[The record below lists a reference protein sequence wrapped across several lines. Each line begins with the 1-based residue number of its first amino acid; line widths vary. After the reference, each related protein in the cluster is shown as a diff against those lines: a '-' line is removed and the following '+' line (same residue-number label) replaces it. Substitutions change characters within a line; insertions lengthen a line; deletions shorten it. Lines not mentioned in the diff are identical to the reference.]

1 MTDEEY
7 FSHPY
12 ISASKLKIFAGPEW
26 NYSRRQALHKLQT
39 PRKPND
45 GMAVG
50 SIFHE
55 IMEKGWTDAKA
66 CPYSE
71 FRTNE
76 AKAWKASHDGP
87 IIKQSMIDTAKMM
100 AESVK
105 LTCPDIWDL
114 ARSMTTQ
121 AERPIF
127 NHDLKLKCK
136 EDLFDASTGEIYDW
150 KLAYDVTPSGIR
162 RACDRLHYDLQEAQY
177 LKTDVDASVF
187 NFLFVQ
193 SEPPFEV
200 VKVPGQPILERGMRK
215 WEVAME
221 RYKRRMDGVLNAV
234 TVDPAYPSESAPL
247 EEDLDRV
254 EL

>member
-12 ISASKLKIFAGPEW
+12 VSASKLKIFAGPEW
-26 NYSRRQALHKLQT
+26 NYSKRQSLHKLQT
-39 PRKPND
+39 PFKPSDAMN
-45 GMAVG
+45 VG
-50 SIFHE
+50 TLFHE

-71 FRTNE
+71 FRTEE
-76 AKAWKASHDGP
+76 AKAWKEKHEGP
-87 IIKQSMIDTAKMM
+87 IIKQKMIDTAKMM

-105 LTCPDIWDL
+105 LMSPETWDL
-114 ARSMTTQ
+114 ARSMITEK
-121 AERPIF
+121 ERAVF
-127 NHDLKLKCK
+127 NHGHKMKCK
-136 EDLFDASTGEIYDW
+136 QDLFDASSGATYDW

-162 RACDRLHYDLQEAQY
+162 KACDRLHYDLQAAHY
-177 LKTDVDASVF
+177 LMTDEDATEF

-193 SEPPFEV
+193 SEAPFEV
-200 VKVPGQPILERGMRK
+200 VKVPASSIVDRGMRK

-221 RYKRRMDGVLNAV
+221 RYRRRMDGVLEA
-234 TVDPAYPSESAPL
+234 TTIDPSYPDRTPV
-247 EEDLDRV
+247 EDEDV